1 MSEDEEKKIEEFRER
16 ELEEFRKRYLAMNPP
31 IEWAD
36 FLMTVPPGTSRGNI
50 QSMYKVHSPKF
61 AEIQEPNITLPC
73 DSPIC
78 SGGKRI
84 FQCTGNDGTT
94 VVEWGS
100 GVSHCFLFYT
110 CKHCEESDK
119 TYALRMSG
127 ASMTTGTITSG
138 V

>member
-73 DSPIC
+73 DSPTRFVAVGSESFNAQETMGLLLLNGAAASLIVFC
-78 SGGKRI
+78 SIHASIARNL
-84 FQCTGNDGTT
+84 TRPM
-94 VVEWGS
+94 
-100 GVSHCFLFYT
+100 HCACLG
-110 CKHCEESDK
+110 
-119 TYALRMSG
+119 LR
-127 ASMTTGTITSG
+127 
-138 V
+138 